1 MKGIELE
8 LAYDLEDA
16 VKAEER
22 LRREIKLTTN
32 KTPEMLAQYAKRVP
46 LKEHEQILL
55 EAWQDAAEYVKI
67 TESRLEGFR
76 NSAKSTKGGEND
88 VR

>member
-8 LAYDLEDA
+8 LTHDLMDA

-22 LRREIKLTTN
+22 LRREIRLTTN

-67 TESRLEGFR
+67 TESRLEGFQ
-76 NSAKSTKGGEND
+76 NSAKSTKGGEGN